1 MTTPDSGS
9 RRRRSPLLIVG
20 LVLVLAGVGL
30 LGYVA
35 WQYWGTNIVSK
46 RQQEAVASDL
56 MKSWEDPAVRELLGP
71 EEGSDLGDALAI
83 VRIPR
88 FGDDFAVPVIEGVR
102 PEDLSQGL
110 GHYPGTSKPGDVG
123 NFAVA
128 GHRVTHGEPF
138 RDLPQMRAGDK
149 VIVETANATYTY
161 AMNTDPND
169 LIVQPDDTWV
179 LDPIPGEG
187 RDAEPDQARITL
199 TTCAELFHSSDRMIA
214 FGHLVDTE
222 RKS

>member
-1 MTTPDSGS
+1 
-9 RRRRSPLLIVG
+9 LLVVG

-35 WQYWGTNIVSK
+35 WQYWGTTIVSK
-46 RQQEAVASDL
+46 QQQEAIASDL
-56 MKSWEDPAVRELLGP
+56 VQSWEDPAVRELLGP
-71 EEGSDLGDALAI
+71 EEGSDLGDALAL

-88 FGDDFAVPVIEGVR
+88 FGDAFVVPVIEGVR
-102 PEDLSQGL
+102 PEDLAQGL
-110 GHYPGTSKPGDVG
+110 GHYPGTAKPGDVG

-138 RDLPQMRAGDK
+138 RDLPEMREGDE
-149 VIVETANATYTY
+149 VIVETADAIYTY
-161 AMNTDPND
+161 QLDTDPDD
-169 LIVQPDDTWV
+169 LVVQPDDTWV
-179 LDPIPGEG
+179 LDPVPGEG
-187 RDAEPDQARITL
+187 RDTEPDQARITL

-222 RKS
+222 RKDPDAGAAARG